1 MALWDLLRRNDPEE
15 AWWGVGETVASKIMA
30 RKRPHLIPIDDSVV
44 TRVIGRGR
52 KSSWRMRWME
62 LREDSYLIDRAEEI
76 RAHVDRRALSTL
88 RALDFVLWRYGKQTG
103 KT

>member
-1 MALWDLLRRNDPEE
+1 M
-15 AWWGVGETVASKIMA
+15 GETVASKIMA